1 MYQHIIIESGAKVYQ
16 KNSQLFIEAEQ
27 VHHIP
32 IEDIAT
38 LLLDNRR
45 IAITGYCLE
54 TIVKNGAVVIL
65 CNEKHLPSAVML
77 PFAANSRRLKM
88 INLQI
93 EQTKPRKKQ
102 LWKQIIQ
109 QKIYN
114 QGRCLELCGKE
125 NIVKRFIDKVK
136 SGDSTNAEGS
146 AAAVYFKA
154 LYGDDFIR
162 HSGDVVNSI
171 LDYGYAVLRG
181 SIARYLA
188 LYGFEPSLGMFHHNE
203 LNSFNLADDLIESF
217 RPIVDIYAYRHVG
230 TEEKEMSATVRR
242 ELVQLLSCNVCS
254 GNEVHAVHYA
264 IERTVQ
270 SLIRA
275 YTEKEKCLL
284 LPELLPL
291 QVHAYE

>member
-1 MYQHIIIESGAKVYQ
+1 MYQHIIIESSARLYQ
-16 KNSQLFIEAEQ
+16 KNDQLFIESDQ

-93 EQTKPRKKQ
+93 GQTKPRKKQ

-125 NIVKRFIDKVK
+125 NVVKKFIDKVK
-136 SGDSTNAEGS
+136 SGDSANAEGT
-146 AAAVYFKA
+146 AASIYFKT
-154 LYGDDFIR
+154 LYGEKFIR
-162 HSGDVVNSI
+162 HSGDILNSI
-171 LDYGYAVLRG
+171 LDYGYAVLRS

-188 LYGFEPSLGMFHHNE
+188 LYGFEPSLGLFHHSE
-203 LNSFNLADDLIESF
+203 LNSFNLADDLIEPF
-217 RPIVDIYAYRHVG
+217 RPIVDLYVYRHMG
-230 TEEKEMSATVRR
+230 TDEKEMSAAVRR
-242 ELVQLLSCNVCS
+242 ELVQLLSCNIDS
-254 GNEVHAVHYA
+254 GAEIHAVHYA

-270 SLIRA
+270 SLVRS
-275 YTEKEKCLL
+275 YSERDSCLL
-284 LPELLPL
+284 LPKLLPL
-291 QVHAYE
+291 KIHSYE